1 MYTYTCMEFD
11 PPDTTRTFSSIVEL
25 RKHAYY
31 IPYLAVIVL
40 NCDAAQRGRHQT
52 SLAERIAYMVSS
64 LYVCYLVKRAARAC
78 PRLMLV
84 MGLLRMPA
92 VHLGHLFSCQ
102 SLYLQDTE
110 VQLLA
115 VVDRTHSCLY
125 APSMDARGA
134 RCGKLPKQRGVR
146 GVCR

>member
-1 MYTYTCMEFD
+1 MQFD

-40 NCDAAQRGRHQT
+40 DCDAAQGGLRQM

-64 LYVCYLVKRAARAC
+64 LHVRYLIKRAARAC

-92 VHLGHLFSCQ
+92 VH
-102 SLYLQDTE
+102 
-110 VQLLA
+110 
-115 VVDRTHSCLY
+115 
-125 APSMDARGA
+125 
-134 RCGKLPKQRGVR
+134 
-146 GVCR
+146 